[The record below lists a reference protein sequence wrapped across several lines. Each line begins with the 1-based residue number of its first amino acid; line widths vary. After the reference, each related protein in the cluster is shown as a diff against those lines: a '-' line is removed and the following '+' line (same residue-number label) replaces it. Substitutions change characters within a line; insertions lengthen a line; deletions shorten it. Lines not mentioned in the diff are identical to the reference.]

1 MALTDSLGGN
11 GELVGFNGR
20 RLLGN
25 SLLGRHLVGGEV
37 AKGGVLGAGE
47 ELVVRALEGVVSVRG
62 QQLLQVVLHDHR
74 RGVGDLGHRN
84 TRVALSLCHLS
95 LLSKNE

>member
-1 MALTDSLGGN
+1 M
-11 GELVGFNGR
+11 
-20 RLLGN
+20 
-25 SLLGRHLVGGEV
+25 
-37 AKGGVLGAGE
+37 
-47 ELVVRALEGVVSVRG
+47 VSVRG

-74 RGVGDLGHRN
+74 RGVGNLGHRN